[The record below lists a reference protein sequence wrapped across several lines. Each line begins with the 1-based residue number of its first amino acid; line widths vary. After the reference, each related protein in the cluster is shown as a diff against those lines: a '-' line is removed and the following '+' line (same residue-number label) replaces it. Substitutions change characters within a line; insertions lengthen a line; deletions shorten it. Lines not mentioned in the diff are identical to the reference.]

1 MKKRYN
7 DNKNNDD
14 GHNSDDDN
22 SDREIMKLIRK
33 RDILKIYSK
42 SVFINLWVLLK
53 WLFKFIKNEILYN
66 TRKIVEID
74 VPTYPNKPPSCLMDN
89 RLGRHSY
96 VKLKV
101 WFTREAI

>member
-1 MKKRYN
+1 MKPPYN
-7 DNKNNDD
+7 TDVNSS
-14 GHNSDDDN
+14 SDDEDI
-22 SDREIMKLIRK
+22 DREVVKLIRK
-33 RDILKIYSK
+33 RDIIKIHSK
-42 SVFINLWVLLK
+42 SLFINLWVMVK

-74 VPTYPNKPPSCLMDN
+74 VPVYPNKPPNCLMDS

-101 WFTREAI
+101 CNDSNYI